1 MKKQGNHTEDLNVN
15 TFISTVSF
23 ILLVLGLTIYI
34 LTVTT
39 GPMGKMKTKNLKFDS
54 TSTHHLKVTLFVL
67 DLDLIVDMWFC
78 FYRRLWWLEK
88 TWPFTDSAPPTPAI
102 YSALSTQPEGAP
114 SMCSFIHI
122 LLKSEYCVHVS
133 NQLDFILWFHILSHI
148 FHVIFVIWTYWL
160 IDYDLRLI
168 GGITALEH
176 TIRKLYILLVK
187 SIISPHSLKCKQ
199 LHIFLCNFNSV
210 HKKRRQNQVLIII
223 IISVINL
230 VKYFTLTTI
239 LRLVY

>member
-1 MKKQGNHTEDLNVN
+1 
-15 TFISTVSF
+15 
-23 ILLVLGLTIYI
+23 
-34 LTVTT
+34 
-39 GPMGKMKTKNLKFDS
+39 MKTKNLQFDS
-54 TSTHHLKVTLFVL
+54 TSTHHLKVTLFIL

-133 NQLDFILWFHILSHI
+133 YMYQLDFILWFNILSHI
-148 FHVIFVIWTYWL
+148 FHPIHVVWTYWL

-168 GGITALEH
+168 GGITSVEH
-176 TIRKLYILLVK
+176 TIRKLYFLLVK
-187 SIISPHSLKCKQ
+187 SIISPTLLNVSNYIYFCAILTQ
-199 LHIFLCNFNSV
+199 YI
-210 HKKRRQNQVLIII
+210 KKRRQNQVLIII